1 MTNAILMASGM
12 GTRMRPLTNHIPK
25 PLIEVCGRPMI
36 ETIIEG
42 LLQANVNTIY
52 IVTGYL
58 REQFNYLVDKYP
70 NIRLIENTDFETV
83 NNISS
88 IYAAREVL
96 KQEDCFICEADL
108 YVSDS
113 AIFAYKLNAS
123 CYYGKMVEGHSDDWV
138 FGLDENGVIKRVG
151 KTGDNCYN
159 MVGVAFFKQREASII
174 ANAVEKRYGT
184 DGYETL
190 FWDDIVNENLDTLH
204 LGIQPVNEEQIV
216 EIDTVDELDEVNQ
229 RFSKQ

>member
-1 MTNAILMASGM
+1 MASGM
-12 GTRMRPLTNHIPK
+12 GTRMRPLTNYTPK
-25 PLIEVCGRPMI
+25 PLIEVCGKPMI

-42 LLQANVNTIY
+42 LLQANVNIIY

-58 REQFNYLVDKYP
+58 REQFNYLVEKYP
-70 NIRLIENTDFETV
+70 NIHLIENTDYKTI

-108 YVSDS
+108 YVSDP
-113 AIFAYKLNAS
+113 AIFSYKLSSS

-138 FGLDENGVIKRVG
+138 FEQDSTGVITRVG
-151 KTGDNCYN
+151 KTGDDCYN
-159 MVGVAFFKQREASII
+159 MVGVAFFKQREAEII
-174 ANAVEKRYGT
+174 ANAVEKRYRT

-190 FWDDIVNENLDTLH
+190 FWDDVVNENLDVLH
-204 LGIQPVNEEQIV
+204 LGIQPVNAEQIV

-229 RFSKQ
+229 RFSK